1 MNKLFYSGHDLTHS
15 AGKGPHFTKSW
26 VPILKKKYIGLHGTW
41 PQCTRFYSN
50 LMRMGKRKGWILSTE
65 EGFISGTLSLRLHWT
80 QYFCVYSKL
89 LSIWVSMALLAEILS
104 LHEPVDW
111 AAYKYFNSSVEIG
124 SLGWIR
130 LKTQIR
136 SSIKIHPQGS
146 YGRHYTLFYINVFR
160 ITLFRHYS
168 EN

>member
-1 MNKLFYSGHDLTHS
+1 MALGHS
-15 AGKGPHFTKSW
+15 ALG
-26 VPILKKKYIGLHGTW
+26 
-41 PQCTRFYSN
+41 FYSN

-130 LKTQIR
+130 LKTQVK
-136 SSIKIHPQGS
+136 SSIKIHP
-146 YGRHYTLFYINVFR
+146 
-160 ITLFRHYS
+160 
-168 EN
+168 